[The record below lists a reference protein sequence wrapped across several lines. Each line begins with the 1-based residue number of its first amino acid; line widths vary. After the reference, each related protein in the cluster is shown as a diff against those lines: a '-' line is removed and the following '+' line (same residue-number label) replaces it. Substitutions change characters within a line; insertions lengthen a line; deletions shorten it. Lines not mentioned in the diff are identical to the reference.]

1 MAAVEQ
7 LPIATEVERRDGWII
22 VKAAIPPRVCG
33 LPNEACAARVE
44 YAIRKINPAAYD
56 PVSPQVAEAVQHE
69 ILARLTAEAQAR
81 GEYDQ
86 QPSPP
91 PNCDGLSDQDDD
103 EGEAIPGYPPGTSC
117 AITGECE

>member
-1 MAAVEQ
+1 VVEQ
-7 LPIATEVERRDGWII
+7 LPIGTEVERRDGWII

-56 PVSPQVAEAVQHE
+56 PVSPQVAEAAG
-69 ILARLTAEAQAR
+69 LALDRNTDAP
-81 GEYDQ
+81 YDIRKM
-86 QPSPP
+86 P